1 MCECRG
7 DGINVAYCIYLCYLV
22 RFWNFAKLFPWLLV
36 FCLGNIYLVRLQF
49 CLIFW
54 GKICDYQHVIGP
66 SHGGVHCSVRIVGGR
81 KLD

>member
-1 MCECRG
+1 VVFSVSSYVLSECRG

-49 CLIFW
+49 CMIFLVR
-54 GKICDYQHVIGP
+54 YVII
-66 SHGGVHCSVRIVGGR
+66 SM
-81 KLD
+81 